1 MILLGD
7 RWSIGDGTSVKIF
20 KDSWPLGSNSGRI
33 LSPVSVLSED
43 ATVDQ
48 LVDSESRWWEYE
60 SYRFN
65 FFYRLMLS

>member
-48 LVDSESRWWEYE
+48 LVDSESRWRNT
-60 SYRFN
+60 SLIDSI
-65 FFYRLMLS
+65 FFTV